1 VRNEQQP
8 SEAWHPPPW
17 LPLGF
22 TTIFGLM
29 LLGALIL
36 GADWHATSLVGGL
49 FALCFRTA
57 FRGFTA
63 YSRE

>member
-1 VRNEQQP
+1 
-8 SEAWHPPPW
+8 
-17 LPLGF
+17 
-22 TTIFGLM
+22 M